1 MQSSQTQTRHH
12 THDWAMID
20 RALVTAA
27 LAHRQQTRK
36 STDIPYIVHPCAVGL
51 LLLDAGCSTEVV
63 VAGILHDVIE
73 DTPVTLAGLR
83 RDFGA
88 TVAELVAQC
97 SEPDKSLPWE
107 KRKQHTITF
116 LATAPAPV
124 KLVVAADKL
133 HNLRSIALEQDRLGE
148 AVWQRFNRGREQQEW
163 YYRRVAE
170 SLMQNLPMGCNTS
183 LFEQLQRE
191 VARVFG

>member
-1 MQSSQTQTRHH
+1 MQIPQTQTRNH

-20 RALVTAA
+20 RALATAA
-27 LAHRQQTRK
+27 FAHRQQTRK

-51 LLLDAGCSTEVV
+51 LLLDAGCATEVV

-73 DTPVTLAGLR
+73 DTPVTLAALR

-133 HNLRSIALEQDRLGE
+133 HNLRSIALEQHRLGE

-163 YYRRVAE
+163 YYRRVTE
-170 SLMQNLPMGCNTS
+170 SLMQNLPVGCNTS

-191 VARVFG
+191 VAKVFG

>member
-1 MQSSQTQTRHH
+1 
-12 THDWAMID
+12 MID